1 MISASNIY
9 LVGPMGVGKTTVG
22 KALAKSLGMDFIDSD
37 QQIEDRTGVSIST
50 IFDIEGEEGFRKRE
64 AQMIFEL
71 VQKKNIVLATGG
83 GAVAREDVRKVMRHN
98 GLVIYLHATVEMLVE
113 RTRSSKNRPLLNSDK
128 EPREV
133 LESLMQEREPL
144 YRAEADIVFETDSR
158 SPRAVARD
166 ICNEIRERWQR

>member
-71 VQKKNIVLATGG
+71 VQKKNIVLWW
-83 GAVAREDVRKVMRHN
+83 
-98 GLVIYLHATVEMLVE
+98 
-113 RTRSSKNRPLLNSDK
+113 RSRP
-128 EPREV
+128 
-133 LESLMQEREPL
+133 
-144 YRAEADIVFETDSR
+144 
-158 SPRAVARD
+158 
-166 ICNEIRERWQR
+166 